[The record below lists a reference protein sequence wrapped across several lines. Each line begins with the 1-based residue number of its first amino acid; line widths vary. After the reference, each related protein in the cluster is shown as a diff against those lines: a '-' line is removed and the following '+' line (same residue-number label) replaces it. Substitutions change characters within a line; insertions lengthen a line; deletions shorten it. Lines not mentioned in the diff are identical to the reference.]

1 MNRGVG
7 YNLYGGPAWPND
19 ILYALFAITLSATT
33 TVLGVT
39 SGEPTNLGDHAD
51 PSTTPL
57 EVLPEQYF
65 HFTLNLLRI
74 LPDKLIGIAPLIYI
88 PVLLLLVPILRGL
101 SKPQNPPHRPILTI
115 TYLPFTQYS
124 FWLGVGSLVPI
135 LDALPLIQSLFC
147 LRYGYSST

>member
-1 MNRGVG
+1 MSRGVG

-88 PVLLLLVPILRGL
+88 PVFTTTCTHT
-101 SKPQNPPHRPILTI
+101 KRPKQGPKSSSQTY
-115 TYLPFTQYS
+115 TYYSYLPFTQHS
-124 FWLGVGSLVPI
+124 FWLGAGSLVSI
-135 LDALPLIQSLFC
+135 LAALPLFSHSFV
-147 LRYGYSST
+147 